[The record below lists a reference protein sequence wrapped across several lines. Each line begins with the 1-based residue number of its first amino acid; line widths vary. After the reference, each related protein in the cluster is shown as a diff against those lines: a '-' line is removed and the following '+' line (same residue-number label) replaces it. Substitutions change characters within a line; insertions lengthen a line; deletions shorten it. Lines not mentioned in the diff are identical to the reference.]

1 MKKVLL
7 FFIILYS
14 FLYSQSITEASL
26 PLQAKN
32 FINLNLEGD
41 SVDTVSLYQNG
52 GGYEVNTKLGF
63 NIIFYQSGLWK
74 SIKIDNLE
82 NNPNGIPRSCIHRSM
97 VKVIDNEYPSSKIIS
112 IIREDKFFT
121 IVLNDNVEL
130 QITGYGIIVS
140 KKNLEEQ

>member
-14 FLYSQSITEASL
+14 FLYTQDITEASL

-74 SIKIDNLE
+74 SIKINNLE

-97 VKVIDNEYPSSKIIS
+97 VNVIDNEYPSAKTTTIT
-112 IIREDKFFT
+112 RENKFFT
-121 IVLNDNVEL
+121 IVLNNNVEL
-130 QITGYGIIVS
+130 EITGYGIIVS
-140 KKNLEEQ
+140 KKNLEE